1 MELDKRKMQI
11 LASIVEAYI
20 ETGEPVGS
28 KAVAAMLG
36 DTVSSATVRNEM
48 AVLSELGLLEQPH
61 TSAGRIPSHLGIR
74 YYINHLMQQQPLGKE
89 ERSEIDAL
97 FNYSD
102 PDPDR
107 VLEGAA
113 EMLAR
118 TTNCFVIS
126 TTLSRQS
133 LFVKKIEIIPATA
146 HTVVILLLA
155 SNGMVKNKVCRVDF
169 DLTHNVVEFFQN
181 FANGRLAGRSLSE
194 ISVQYINSMAFSLG
208 EHTDIFA
215 PLLAA
220 IYELC
225 KEANDGQM
233 YHSGTTNLL
242 EHEEMRTIADQ
253 LFRLL
258 GSREEMNRMLGESR
272 QGLFVSVGRENSHIE
287 MENSSL
293 IVSKYRIGEDSIGA
307 LGLFGP
313 VRMDYARLIPHL
325 EYFSAMLSKMLSDTL
340 NHGL

>member
-11 LASIVEAYI
+11 LALIVEAYI

-28 KAVAAMLG
+28 KAIAAALG
-36 DTVSSATVRNEM
+36 DTVSSATVRNDM

-61 TSAGRIPSHLGIR
+61 TSAGRIPSHLGLR
-74 YYINHLMQQQPLGKE
+74 YYIDHLMPQHALGGE
-89 ERSEIDAL
+89 EKSEIDAL

-126 TTLSRQS
+126 TMLSRQS

-169 DLTHNVVEFFQN
+169 DLTPKIVEFFQN
-181 FANGRLAGRSLSE
+181 FANGRLAGRSLNE
-194 ISVQYINSMAFSLG
+194 ISRQYINSMAFSLG

-225 KEANDGQM
+225 KEASDGAM
-233 YHSGTTNLL
+233 YHSGTSSLL
-242 EHEEMRTIADQ
+242 EHDEMRTIADQ

-258 GSREEMNRMLGESR
+258 NSREDMNRMLGDSR
-272 QGLFVSVGRENSHIE
+272 QGLFVSVGRENSRIE

-293 IVSKYRIGEDSIGA
+293 IVSKYRIGEDAIGA

-325 EYFSAMLSKMLSDTL
+325 EYFSGMLSKMLSDTL

>member
-1 MELDKRKMQI
+1 MELDQRKARI
-11 LASIVEAYI
+11 LALIVESYI

-28 KAVAAMLG
+28 KAIAAKLG
-36 DTVSSATVRNEM
+36 GTVSSATVRNDM
-48 AVLSELGLLEQPH
+48 AALSELQLLEQPH
-61 TSAGRIPSHLGIR
+61 TSAGRIPSYLGIR
-74 YYINHLMQQQPLGKE
+74 YYIDRLMPRRALDSE
-89 ERSEIDAL
+89 EQSEIDAL
-97 FNYSD
+97 FNYCD

-113 EMLAR
+113 ELLAR
-118 TTNCFVIS
+118 TTDCFVVS

-133 LFVKKIEIIPATA
+133 LYVRKIEIIPATA

-155 SNGMVKNKVCRVDF
+155 SNGMVKNKVCRVNF
-169 DLTHNVVEFFQN
+169 DLTPNVVEFFQN
-181 FANGRLAGRSLSE
+181 FANGSLAGRSLNE
-194 ISVQYINSMAFSLG
+194 ITRRYINSMAFSLG

-225 KEANDGQM
+225 REANDGQI
-233 YHSGTTNLL
+233 YHSGTSNLL
-242 EHEEMRTIADQ
+242 AHDEMLATANQ

-258 GSREEMNRMLGESR
+258 GSREEMNRMLGEST
-272 QGLFVSVGRENSHIE
+272 QGLFVSVGRENSLIE

-293 IVSKYRIGEDSIGA
+293 IVAKYRIGEDSIGA

-313 VRMDYARLIPHL
+313 LRMDYARLIPHL
-325 EYFSAMLSKMLSDTL
+325 EYFSGMLSKMLSETL
-340 NHGL
+340 DHGL